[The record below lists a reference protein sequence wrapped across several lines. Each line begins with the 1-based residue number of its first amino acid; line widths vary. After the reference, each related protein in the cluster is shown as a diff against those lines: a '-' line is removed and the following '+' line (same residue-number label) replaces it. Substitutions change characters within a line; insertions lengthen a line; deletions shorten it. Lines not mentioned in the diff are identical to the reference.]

1 MKTSLEIPK
10 LNLLHTW
17 LRPVDQAVAHIKP
30 YEVRIIGLAVP
41 MLDRPT
47 PTLCDMSGIPSLR
60 DLLGPD
66 GESYLLTFVWGM
78 PTTHLAEANTH
89 RRHSRGTASARA
101 IPPATFAKNVRDF
114 PVFPVRPGKNNPG
127 MSSLTR
133 MTPDEET
140 TLRET
145 LEYFRTV
152 ALDVH
157 ARLTAQNAHKQI
169 VNRVLDTFSY
179 KPQIVTV
186 TGGAALANLLYTR
199 MDSGADPAFRIQAVA
214 LWDQLRVALSWRS
227 GSSGFPGLCY
237 RPRDVYAPYVTE
249 SDDALLEAA
258 KELVSGMPAHVPE
271 LGLRWSFE
279 NFWRFLRSYYI
290 DCETYQCESPSHQ
303 YENPAHPL
311 TDAHLMRLMVS
322 TGRCGRVS
330 TLTQEKSSIQ
340 DDMRLGIQL
349 LTGVDV
355 RKAPLFVRNAEGAP
369 PQHPSPTE
377 HQALFYDVSALTDE
391 VTNSE
396 LNLEDHAYAGWIRQG
411 HTAQRMCGN
420 FAPGWIQH
428 RKLIENEST
437 SGARLDADWLSQRL
451 DAMAADWH
459 ADK

>member
-1 MKTSLEIPK
+1 MTQPLDIPK

-17 LRPVDQAVAHIKP
+17 LRPAEQAVAHIKP
-30 YEVRIIGLAVP
+30 YEVRVIGLAVP
-41 MLDRPT
+41 MLDRKPPIPT
-47 PTLCDMSGIPSLR
+47 LR

-89 RRHSRGTASARA
+89 RKHSRGTASARA
-101 IPPATFAKNVRDF
+101 IPPTTFAKNVRDF

-179 KPQIVTV
+179 KPQIVTA

-199 MDSGADPAFRIQAVA
+199 MDSGADPALRTQAVA
-214 LWDQLRVALSWRS
+214 LFDQLRAALS
-227 GSSGFPGLCY
+227 GSDPAGFPGLCY
-237 RPRDVYAPYVTE
+237 WPRDVYAPYVTE
-249 SDDALLEAA
+249 SDDELLKAA
-258 KELVSGMPAHVPE
+258 KELISGIPPNVPE
-271 LGLRWSFE
+271 LNLRWSFE
-279 NFWRFLRSYYI
+279 DFWWVLRSYYI
-290 DCETYQCESPSHQ
+290 ACETYQ
-303 YENPAHPL
+303 YENPSHPI

-330 TLTQEKSSIQ
+330 TLTQEKSSVQ

-355 RKAPLFVRNAEGAP
+355 RKAPLVARDPQGAP

-377 HQALFYDVSALTDE
+377 HQAFYYDVSALTDE
-391 VTNSE
+391 VESSE
-396 LNLEDHAYAGWIRQG
+396 LNLDEHCYGGWIRHG
-411 HTAQRMCGN
+411 RHARRFCGN
-420 FAPGWIQH
+420 FGPGWIQH
-428 RKLIENEST
+428 RKLLVNEAT
-437 SGARLDADWLSQRL
+437 SGAINDADWLIRRL

-459 ADK
+459 ADR